1 MEGPFE
7 VLEQVGNSFRLKLP
21 ASMQIHDVFSPDRL
35 RRAANDPLPGQ
46 ANEEPAP
53 IQITSD
59 EEWEIQDILAVK
71 QVRGKLLYRASWV
84 GYDEDLEWYPASNF
98 KYSPHKLRDFHTA
111 NQDKNLPGPPRL
123 LDQWIKAW
131 ENSEDNYDELDDDRP
146 IPRARKRPK
155 GL

>member
-1 MEGPFE
+1 
-7 VLEQVGNSFRLKLP
+7 
-21 ASMQIHDVFSPDRL
+21 
-35 RRAANDPLPGQ
+35 
-46 ANEEPAP
+46 
-53 IQITSD
+53 
-59 EEWEIQDILAVK
+59 
-71 QVRGKLLYRASWV
+71 V

-98 KYSPHKLRDFHTA
+98 KYSPHKLRDFHAA

-131 ENSEDNYDELDDDRP
+131 ENGQANYDELDDDRP